1 MYVSCTPITIASST
15 ASDSAS
21 IDVAI
26 SQSNRKGAN
35 LEDVI
40 AYVYIPQKKSR
51 TGMHAVLV
59 DVHSTIYCTV
69 VHSTWLR
76 NLGST
81 AMKSSHT
88 DDVVKDKIHKLHSL
102 LRKIITGN
110 EKKRIRDQLRQT
122 QDQPKLV
129 KLFDKIAFTI
139 GVLHLGICQYFLLNR
154 PTYFPVW

>member
-1 MYVSCTPITIASST
+1 
-15 ASDSAS
+15 
-21 IDVAI
+21 
-26 SQSNRKGAN
+26 
-35 LEDVI
+35 
-40 AYVYIPQKKSR
+40 
-51 TGMHAVLV
+51 
-59 DVHSTIYCTV
+59 
-69 VHSTWLR
+69 
-76 NLGST
+76 
-81 AMKSSHT
+81 MKISHT

>member
-1 MYVSCTPITIASST
+1 
-15 ASDSAS
+15 
-21 IDVAI
+21 
-26 SQSNRKGAN
+26 
-35 LEDVI
+35 
-40 AYVYIPQKKSR
+40 
-51 TGMHAVLV
+51 
-59 DVHSTIYCTV
+59 
-69 VHSTWLR
+69 
-76 NLGST
+76 
-81 AMKSSHT
+81 MKSSHT

-139 GVLHLGICQYFLLNR
+139 GVLHLGISQYFLLNR